1 MGYVCISRGG
11 LRAKAGCENAIEAGD
26 CRAWRDNLRL
36 LFVKSGESG
45 CTISIKTRPRG
56 VFLFSCAGEGIVI
69 QWLIIFFYGKV
80 ELRC

>member
-45 CTISIKTRPRG
+45 CTLNHHR
-56 VFLFSCAGEGIVI
+56 LEAGGFDWRLEAA
-69 QWLIIFFYGKV
+69 
-80 ELRC
+80 